1 MIAQAESSVVDFE
14 GGYSP
19 AVASP
24 LQVAW
29 RRKSLVLLGLVTS
42 LGLGTLYFVKAA
54 PVYSSAAQ
62 VLVVKKQPDAVPIS
76 TTDGRMAVMEDYLA
90 PHTTII
96 RSPEVIRRAVEE
108 WFTPAHLRVLPRAK
122 AYGDRAGNI
131 WPVDSTTWKRV
142 NPRTT

>member
-1 MIAQAESSVVDFE
+1 VIAQAESSAVDFE

-29 RRKSLVLLGLVTS
+29 RRKSLVLLGLVSS

-62 VLVVKKQPDAVPIS
+62 VLVVKKQPDAVPVS
-76 TTDGRMAVMEDYLA
+76 TVDGRMAVMEDYLA
-90 PHTTII
+90 THTTLI
-96 RSPEVIRRAVEE
+96 RSPEIVRR
-108 WFTPAHLRVLPRAK
+108 
-122 AYGDRAGNI
+122 
-131 WPVDSTTWKRV
+131 
-142 NPRTT
+142 